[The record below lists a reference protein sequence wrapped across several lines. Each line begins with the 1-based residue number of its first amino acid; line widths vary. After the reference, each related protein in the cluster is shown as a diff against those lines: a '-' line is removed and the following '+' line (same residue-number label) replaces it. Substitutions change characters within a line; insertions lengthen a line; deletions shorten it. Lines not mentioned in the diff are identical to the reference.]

1 MVSVMIRYDNLVTYC
16 RSSDQKTHNALV
28 PGIIAA
34 CVLITV
40 AILIVI
46 CWRLQSN
53 PIKKSLNPSVS
64 LSSKSKL
71 KFIGWRPYL
80 RGLTIFFSSEFVHA
94 LD

>member
-28 PGIIAA
+28 PGIVTA

-46 CWRLQSN
+46 CWRLQLN

-71 KFIGWRPYL
+71 KFISWRPYL
-80 RGLTIFFSSEFVHA
+80 RGLTRGFFI
-94 LD
+94 

>member
-28 PGIIAA
+28 PGIVTA

-46 CWRLQSN
+46 CWRLQS
-53 PIKKSLNPSVS
+53 IKKSLNPSVS

-80 RGLTIFFSSEFVHA
+80 RGLTIFFHLS
-94 LD
+94 LWTL